1 MLAGQRYEILPVGG
15 GRWMWRHEYDQ
26 LISTTSSR
34 PSDSRQVPASLTDDD
49 ENDTEC
55 HVNNV
60 TPNAAAAAET
70 TRIDDVDNKL
80 RQLDDVSAETRDV
93 STQWAREWGV
103 HCDTSA
109 GYRVG
114 CVLLPAVVSIQIALT
129 SPSGFYHP
137 KSGIKIGSNFPQFC
151 AEFPPIS
158 DSSFPFH
165 FGLIFPLGR
174 KFC

>member
-93 STQWAREWGV
+93 STQ
-103 HCDTSA
+103 
-109 GYRVG
+109 
-114 CVLLPAVVSIQIALT
+114 
-129 SPSGFYHP
+129 
-137 KSGIKIGSNFPQFC
+137 
-151 AEFPPIS
+151 
-158 DSSFPFH
+158 
-165 FGLIFPLGR
+165 
-174 KFC
+174 